1 MRTRAVVAT
10 MALALTGGGFLG
22 TPASAASAGSPAQEW
37 VVNNPRAVI
46 VQRTSGHCLTSPGGA
61 DSAAVT
67 RGCSNA
73 PGQRFVLEGGEIRN
87 QSSDLCLTAT
97 GLDKPTVMRPCNGS
111 AGQRF
116 SVQGPDIRSQAS
128 GRCLTATGPD
138 KPVLLTPC
146 RA

>member
-10 MALALTGGGFLG
+10 MALALAGGGFLG
-22 TPASAASAGSPAQEW
+22 TPASAIAASPAQEW

-61 DSAAVT
+61 DGAVTT
-67 RGCSNA
+67 RGCNNA
-73 PGQRFVLEGGEIRN
+73 PGQRFVLEGGDVRN
-87 QSSDLCLTAT
+87 QSSGLCLTAT

-128 GRCLTATGPD
+128 GRCLTATGPE

-146 RA
+146 RT

>member
-10 MALALTGGGFLG
+10 MALALAGGGFLG
-22 TPASAASAGSPAQEW
+22 TPASAIAASPAQEW

-46 VQRTSGHCLTSPGGA
+46 VQRTSGLCLTSTGGA
-61 DSAAVT
+61 DSAVTT
-67 RGCSNA
+67 RGCRDL
-73 PGQRFVLEGGEIRN
+73 PEQRFMSQGGDIRN
-87 QSSDLCLTAT
+87 QSSGMCLTAT
-97 GLDKPTVMRPCNGS
+97 GLDRPTVMRPCNGS

-116 SVQGPDIRSQAS
+116 FVQGPDIRSQAS
-128 GRCLTATGPD
+128 GRCLTATAPE